1 MSIQITDAIMVQ
13 GNKSLLGLG
22 YQVSSNFSVGADAQ
36 YNFGKIETSIE
47 FISGILLVLARV
59 TRLIYQVLI
68 LMLAQCT
75 KQLNSKLNVYSSLN
89 YASEH
94 PDISNTRNIA
104 TVAYNLGFDLA
115 VVDVVESKKQC

>member
-13 GNKSLLGLG
+13 GLNKAFLGLG

-36 YNFGKIETSIE
+36 YNFGKIETSSLE
-47 FISGILLVLARV
+47 FISGIPIGTRES

-75 KQLNSKLNVYSSLN
+75 KRS
-89 YASEH
+89 
-94 PDISNTRNIA
+94 
-104 TVAYNLGFDLA
+104 
-115 VVDVVESKKQC
+115 

>member
-13 GNKSLLGLG
+13 GLNKAFLGLG

-36 YNFGKIETSIE
+36 YILGKIETSSLE
-47 FISGILLVLARV
+47 FISEFHILTRV

-75 KQLNSKLNVYSSLN
+75 KRS
-89 YASEH
+89 
-94 PDISNTRNIA
+94 
-104 TVAYNLGFDLA
+104 
-115 VVDVVESKKQC
+115 